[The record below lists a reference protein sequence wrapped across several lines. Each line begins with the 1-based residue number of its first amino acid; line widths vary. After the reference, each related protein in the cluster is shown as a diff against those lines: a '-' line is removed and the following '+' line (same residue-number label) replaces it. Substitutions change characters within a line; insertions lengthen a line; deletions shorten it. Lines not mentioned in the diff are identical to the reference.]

1 MLDDALGMVMWII
14 LFFLLMASAFDV
26 KQAARYK
33 EEMKNALDMST
44 KAAIMQIDQTP
55 TKIAQGIFE
64 IDPVTSKTVFKDYL
78 QDNIAGISNG
88 NFSVYVA
95 DYQAINTHTAINY
108 TDPISNK
115 VYILNKPTFVAVM
128 RFTYNGIFI
137 KQSIELS
144 TLAGSRIS
152 N

>member
-1 MLDDALGMVMWII
+1 MLDDALGMIMWII
-14 LFFLLMASAFDV
+14 MFFLLMASAYDV

-44 KAAIMQIDQTP
+44 KAATMQIDQTP
-55 TKIAQGIFE
+55 TKISQGVFE
-64 IDPVTSKTVFKDYL
+64 IDPVASKAVFKDYL
-78 QDNIAGISNG
+78 QENITGIGSG

-115 VYILNKPTFVAVM
+115 VYIVNKPTFVAVM
-128 RFTYNGIFI
+128 SFTYNGIFI
-137 KQSIELS
+137 KQTMELS
-144 TLAGSRIS
+144 TLAGSRIA